1 VDARVIGRLR
11 RRRVELSVEDALAR
25 QISRLLDF
33 LTVER
38 GLSKNTLEAYR
49 RDLMRYAAYL
59 RASGITDGTRA
70 EENTI
75 AGFVG
80 DLSGTEFA
88 EGKRYMAS
96 SVARALAAVRTF
108 HMFLLREGDTDVN
121 PAQGVSRPKV
131 PRNLPRPLA
140 LAEVESMLAAPG
152 EGDVVGLRD
161 RAILE
166 TLYGAG
172 VRISELVGLD
182 VDDVDLEEGSVRVF
196 GKGSKERLVPL
207 GRFAVQALH
216 GYLTRARPSMART
229 GSGAAMFLNQRGGR
243 LTRQGAAKIL
253 SQAAR
258 RAGVKKRV
266 TPHTLRHSF
275 ATHLLEGGAD
285 VRVVQELLGHAT
297 LTTTQIYTLVTGDR
311 LREEYFSAHP
321 RARFAGVMQNR
332 GKHAEDPEA
341 EEAPSARRRGA

>member
-1 VDARVIGRLR
+1 
-11 RRRVELSVEDALAR
+11 VEDALGGE
-25 QISRLLDF
+25 ISRLLDF

-49 RDLMRYAAYL
+49 RDLGRYADYL
-59 RASGITDGTRA
+59 RSVGVTDAVNAQEG
-70 EENTI
+70 TI

-80 DLSGTEFA
+80 HLSDAEFA
-88 EGKRYMAS
+88 EGKRYQAS

-108 HMFLLREGDTDVN
+108 HTFLLREGDTDIN
-121 PAQGVSRPKV
+121 PAQGVERPKV

-140 LAEVESMLAAPG
+140 VAEVESMLAVPP

-172 VRISELVGLD
+172 LRISELVGLD
-182 VDDVDLEEGSVRVF
+182 VDDVDLDEGSVRVF
-196 GKGSKERLVPL
+196 GKGSKERIVPL
-207 GRFAVQALH
+207 GRFAVDALQS
-216 GYLTRARPSMART
+216 YLTRARPALART
-229 GSGAAMFLNQRGGR
+229 ASGGAAFLNQRGGR

-253 SQAAR
+253 RSTAR
-258 RAGVKKRV
+258 RAGLSKRV

-321 RARFAGVMQNR
+321 RARR
-332 GKHAEDPEA
+332 K
-341 EEAPSARRRGA
+341 GA

>member
-1 VDARVIGRLR
+1 MAPPSNGSP
-11 RRRVELSVEDALAR
+11 SVEDALAR

-33 LTVER
+33 LSVER
-38 GLSKNTLEAYR
+38 GLSKNTLEAYQ
-49 RDLMRYAAYL
+49 RDLSRYATYL
-59 RASGITDGTRA
+59 RSMGVADGTEA
-70 EENTI
+70 DENVI
-75 AGFVG
+75 AGFVAR
-80 DLSGTEFA
+80 LSATEFE
-88 EGKRYMAS
+88 EGRRYMAS

-108 HMFLLREGDTDVN
+108 HTFLLREGDTDLN
-121 PAQGVSRPKV
+121 PAQAVSRPKV

-140 LAEVESMLAAPG
+140 VAEVESMLAAPA

-172 VRISELVGLD
+172 LRISELVGLD

-207 GRFAVQALH
+207 GRFAIDAIEA
-216 GYLTRARPSMART
+216 YLTRARPALART

-253 SQAAR
+253 GTAAR

-321 RARFAGVMQNR
+321 RARFAGVAQ
-332 GKHAEDPEA
+332 GD
-341 EEAPSARRRGA
+341 RRKGA